1 LQEGGSIVAIADNG
15 INDVPALALVD
26 IGIAML
32 TRTDVAIESAGITL
46 IKGDLL
52 GIVKVLKLSRTTM
65 KNIR

>member
-1 LQEGGSIVAIADNG
+1 MQEGGSIVAIADNG